1 MHKQEAKWKVKLG
14 MARGFCYLTAHTPVV
29 YFLQQGPPP
38 QPLKTVLPTG
48 STCGNSRENSS
59 NSNYHTMLT
68 GLLSRYKHPCEK
80 SLY

>member
-1 MHKQEAKWKVKLG
+1 MHKQEAKRKVELG

-48 STCGNSRENSS
+48 DHMWKFQRKQLKLKLPHYVNRT
-59 NSNYHTMLT
+59 TQ
-68 GLLSRYKHPCEK
+68 
-80 SLY
+80 